1 MSRLDIELVDRGL
14 FASRNKAQME
24 IKNGNIK
31 CDDEVITKS
40 SFLVNG
46 NTKIEVSTSILKYV
60 SRGGL
65 KLEKALSEFNI
76 NLSNKIMVDIGSS
89 TGGFSDCA
97 LKNGVSKIYA
107 IDVGSNQL
115 VSEIRNNPKVNV
127 YENTDFRTI
136 DDEILNDANLA
147 TIDVSF
153 ISVTK
158 LLEKLSGL
166 NLNEIICLIKPQFEC
181 GSEVSRKYKG
191 VILNKKVHNDVLESV
206 INSFEKYNLYLNGL
220 TYSPVCGGDGNIE
233 YLAYFKNTKSLKG
246 YNIEKVINESFKTLR
261 KIEKKVKNA

>member
-1 MSRLDIELVDRGL
+1 MNRLDIELVNRSL
-14 FASRNKAQME
+14 FTSRNKAQME

-31 CDDEVITKS
+31 CDGNVVTKS
-40 SFLVNG
+40 SFLVNE

-65 KLEKALSEFNI
+65 KLEKALSEFDI
-76 NLSNKIMVDIGSS
+76 NLNNKIMIDIGSS

-115 VSEIRNNPKVNV
+115 VSEIKNNPKVNV
-127 YENTDFRTI
+127 YENTDFRSI
-136 DDEILNDANLA
+136 DEKIINDANIA

-158 LLEKLSGL
+158 LLEKLSSL
-166 NLNEIICLIKPQFEC
+166 NLDEIICLIKPQFEC
-181 GSEVSRKYKG
+181 GSAVSRKYKG
-191 VILNKKVHNDVLESV
+191 IILNKRVHSDVLKSV
-206 INSFEKYNLYLNGL
+206 INNFEKYNYYLNGL

-233 YLAYFKNTKSLKG
+233 YLAYFRKIKSSKE
-246 YNIEKVINESFKTLR
+246 YDIEKIINESFKTLR